1 MTEQELRAQYEQE
14 MALYDQY
21 LKETGGAEEAPAPAS
36 DQNMFLEEVH
46 PEVSTADRLIA
57 KNFSKDPATT
67 LKFLETRYPNMDIT
81 QRDGRI
87 FLKNKAEKEFRA
99 FDPEGWGQYLTSPM
113 EALRDVGDVGYD
125 ITAGVTEG
133 AAAAGAA
140 AAALPTTGGIGS
152 IPAAMAAGAGTG
164 AGLEVLRQKA
174 GQILGLPQE
183 NLDTDQVKTAAA
195 FGGISPLLFGTGAAF
210 KGGVKA
216 GAKTI
221 TQEAAEKSQRGLL
234 KRGYDVATEKVFP
247 KATEIMTGVP
257 ATATQTMAKNLDKLD
272 ELNAD
277 GVLGYAENVHENLRS
292 NLSQLKTTVGKKLED
307 AIEQSGQKV
316 NISEVK
322 NNFRK
327 TIADLQ
333 QKGPKNEETARLVK
347 SLQEKYDELF
357 TAEVPSVTFDKDGVM
372 QVANMR
378 KELPNELP
386 ASQAFS
392 LQDQLRD
399 AAELFRVKDG
409 TAPRYGA
416 SASRADKR
424 GMDAASEGYRALNK
438 EFERVTGG
446 LSKELKGE
454 YKNLADLQRNLQPY
468 FKDPQTTFNTLS
480 NLGRKNRRPL
490 FETLERL
497 DKSYGVDLITPAKEL
512 EAFSYYG
519 KPVYD
524 PISTGGVT
532 ATQRGNVARA
542 LGGALGGYMG
552 AMSGGGMPAMFLGTG
567 LGSAAAG
574 KMASPGVV
582 KGTVRAGKALE
593 RLGGKVTP
601 SAKTMNKA
609 VPSAWMLMNDRE

>member
-1 MTEQELRAQYEQE
+1 MTEEELRAQYDRE
-14 MALYDQY
+14 MSLYDQY
-21 LKETGGAEEAPAPAS
+21 LQETGGDGQTAEAS
-36 DQNMFLEEVH
+36 VDKNVYLEEMH

-57 KNFSKDPATT
+57 KNFSKDPETT
-67 LKFLETRYPNMDIT
+67 RKFLETRYPNMDIM

-87 FLKNKAEKEFRA
+87 FLKNRAEKEFKA
-99 FDPEGWGQYLTSPM
+99 FDPEGWGQYVTSPL
-113 EALRDVGDVGYD
+113 EAVRDIGDVGYD
-125 ITAGVTEG
+125 IAAGVGET
-133 AAAAGAA
+133 AAAAGSGLAALPSAPFTFGAGPLAA
-140 AAALPTTGGIGS
+140 AAVGG
-152 IPAAMAAGAGTG
+152 GTAG
-164 AGLEVLRQKA
+164 AGLEILRQKA

-183 NLDTDQVKTAAA
+183 ELDTDQVKMAGAIGAA
-195 FGGISPLLFGTGAAF
+195 SPLLFGTGAAV
-210 KGGVKA
+210 KGGVK
-216 GAKTI
+216 GMSK
-221 TQEAAEKSQRGLL
+221 EAAQQSQRGLL
-234 KRGYDVATEKVFP
+234 KRGYDVATEKAFP

-292 NLSQLKTTVGKKLED
+292 NLSRLKTDVGKKLEA
-307 AIEQSGQKV
+307 AIDQSGEQ
-316 NISEVK
+316 ISIVDVK
-322 NNFRK
+322 NSFKK
-327 TIADLQ
+327 TISDIQANA
-333 QKGPKNEETARLVK
+333 PKNEESARLVK
-347 SLQEKYDELF
+347 SLQDKFDELF
-357 TAEVPSVTFDKDGVM
+357 TAEVPSVKFNAAGEM
-372 QVANMR
+372 EVANMR
-378 KELPNELP
+378 KELADKIP

-409 TAPRYGA
+409 TTARYGA

-424 GMDAASEGYRALNK
+424 GMDAASEGYRTLNK

-532 ATQRGNVARA
+532 STQRGNVARA
-542 LGGALGGYMG
+542 LGGAVGGYMG

-567 LGSAAAG
+567 LGSALAG
-574 KMASPGVV
+574 KAASPGVV
-582 KGTVRAGKALE
+582 KGLVRGGKAVE
-593 RLGGKVTP
+593 KIGSKVTP
-601 SAKTMNKA
+601 SAKRANQLA
-609 VPSAWMLMNDRE
+609 PSAWLMMNDRE